1 VLLDL
6 EHFATRRV
14 SLSGHATAI
23 RYPAFG
29 LLLSPIVAKR
39 GDEV

>member
-1 VLLDL
+1 L
-6 EHFATRRV
+6 
-14 SLSGHATAI
+14 GHATAI